1 MELYIKLNIHTTGTI
16 TIKNTRK
23 KLYNYM
29 IPDCEK
35 EYIKEYLLK
44 YKDTTV
50 FYSSKPYTPE
60 IKSYMIYI
68 KATNLLAFDVN
79 FDGKINYLDSDKIA
93 NHINKSKLF
102 W

>member
-50 FYSSKPYTPE
+50 FYSSKQYAPE
-60 IKSYMIYI
+60 IKSYMICI
-68 KATNLLAFDVN
+68 KATNFDKHASNEDKETFEKQRAN
-79 FDGKINYLDSDKIA
+79 FLNS
-93 NHINKSKLF
+93 
-102 W
+102 